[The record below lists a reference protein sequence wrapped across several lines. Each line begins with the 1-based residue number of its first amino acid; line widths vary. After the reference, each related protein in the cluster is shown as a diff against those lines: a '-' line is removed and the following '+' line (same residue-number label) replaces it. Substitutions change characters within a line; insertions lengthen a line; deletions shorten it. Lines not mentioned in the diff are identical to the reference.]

1 MVEYQQTAAFNMSEP
16 YQPEK
21 RMRRSDPYEAL
32 LHIARGSLNPFA
44 RIRTVESVSFITNGV
59 WHGDPDIAA
68 TSKAAARAR
77 TYKTPFPLHV
87 LQFLACCEDL
97 MELVDATNFWHVVT
111 GIRLLKCYDKHKTLI
126 KLYLGED
133 KFDAWKV
140 DLAMLERNVLK
151 AHLAQGQAIGNDSEL
166 AEKVRRECRRLR
178 QLGQRFPGQDF
189 GF

>member
-1 MVEYQQTAAFNMSEP
+1 MVEYQQTAAFNPYMSEP

-21 RMRRSDPYEAL
+21 KRLRRSDPYEAL

-59 WHGDPDIAA
+59 WHGDPVNADFAIGMKNHN

-97 MELVDATNFWHVVT
+97 MELVDTTNFWQVVT
-111 GIRLLKCYDKHKTLI
+111 GIRLLKCYDKAQDI
-126 KLYLGED
+126 D
-133 KFDAWKV
+133 QVVPWWRPFR
-140 DLAMLERNVLK
+140 DLE
-151 AHLAQGQAIGNDSEL
+151 S
-166 AEKVRRECRRLR
+166 
-178 QLGQRFPGQDF
+178 
-189 GF
+189 